1 MFGIFGG
8 ILGLA
13 LGGGIALLLEFRDR
27 SIRTERDVEH
37 ILQLPTLALLPVV
50 GEEPEEK
57 HERPSRWKIWKRN
70 KHHQDLEPEV
80 KGQAVG
86 A

>member
-1 MFGIFGG
+1 
-8 ILGLA
+8 
-13 LGGGIALLLEFRDR
+13 
-27 SIRTERDVEH
+27 
-37 ILQLPTLALLPVV
+37 VV